1 MLDAKALTSAMDT
14 RAKHYQELREQ
25 MVDLKKAL
33 QGVANLGDDFTGK
46 GSCSLSL
53 VSDFNILPFCIG

>member
-14 RAKHYQELREQ
+14 RAKSYQELREQ

-33 QGVANLGDDFTGK
+33 QGVANLGDDFTVK
-46 GSCSLSL
+46 
-53 VSDFNILPFCIG
+53 PK

>member
-1 MLDAKALTSAMDT
+1 MDT

-33 QGVANLGDDFTGK
+33 QGVANLG
-46 GSCSLSL
+46 
-53 VSDFNILPFCIG
+53 